1 MTSNIL
7 IQIGFYFLF
16 VLLLV
21 KPVGTF
27 MARVYEGDIPRFV
40 RWLSPLEKLIYRL
53 IGVNPQEEMTW
64 KRYAGAFL
72 TFNFLGG
79 LLLYAVLRLQGH
91 LPLNPQGMAGT
102 TPDLAFNT
110 AWSFV
115 TNTNWQ
121 SYGGE
126 STMSYFTQMAGLAV
140 QNFISSAVGMAVA
153 IAFIRGFVRHTT
165 KALGN
170 FWTDTVRSVVYIL
183 LPLSLIFAT
192 LFVWQGMPQTFQSY
206 KTASLVQPMKD
217 DKGNPFTEQTIA
229 VGPVASQL
237 AIKQLGTNGGG
248 FYNVNSAHP
257 FENPNPLTNF
267 LELIAILLI
276 PASIV
281 YTFGKMVKDT
291 RQGWALLAAMTVI
304 FLALMSVAVV
314 AEQLG
319 NPALNALLNQPQR
332 GVEGATRAPNM
343 EGKEVRNGIAA
354 SALWA
359 SLTTA
364 TSNGSVNSMHDSY
377 TPLGGM
383 VPLWLIQLGEIIYG
397 GVGCG
402 LYGMVIFALVAVFI
416 SGLMVGRTPEYLGK
430 KIESFGIKMASIAI
444 LVPAV
449 AVKIGTAIAVS
460 TAAGKAGIFNSG
472 AHGFSEVLYAF
483 SQAAN
488 NNGSAFGGLGANNL
502 FYNVALGVTIL
513 FGRFWVA
520 IPALAIAGALAKQ
533 RHVPA
538 GSGTLPTHTPLFVI
552 LLIGVILIVGSLTFL
567 PSLALG
573 PVVEHMQLFRM

>member
-7 IQIGFYFLF
+7 IQIGFFFLF
-16 VLLLV
+16 VFLLV

-27 MARVYEGDIPRFV
+27 MARVYEGDIPGFV
-40 RWLSPLEKLIYRL
+40 RWLTPLEKLIYRL
-53 IGVNPQEEMTW
+53 IGVDPNEEMLW

-72 TFNFLGG
+72 IFNLAGG
-79 LLLYAVLRLQGH
+79 LLLYAILRLQGH
-91 LPLNPQGMAGT
+91 LPLNPQAMPGT

-110 AWSFV
+110 SMSFI

-126 STMSYFTQMAGLAV
+126 STMSYFSQMMGLTV
-140 QNFISSAVGMAVA
+140 QNFISAAVGMAVA
-153 IAFIRGFVRHTT
+153 IAFIRGFVRHTAKT
-165 KALGN
+165 LGN
-170 FWTDTVRSVVYIL
+170 FWADTVRSVVYIL

-192 LFVWQGMPQTFQSY
+192 LFVWQGMPQTFSSY
-206 KTASLVQPMKD
+206 KTATLLQPMKD
-217 DKGNPFTEQTIA
+217 DKGNPITEQTIA

-248 FYNVNSAHP
+248 FYNVNCAHP
-257 FENPNPLTNF
+257 LENPTPLTNF
-267 LELIAILLI
+267 LCLVAILLI
-276 PASIV
+276 PTSIV

-291 RQGWALLAAMTVI
+291 RQGWALLAAMTII
-304 FLALMSVAVV
+304 FVALMSGAVV
-314 AEQLG
+314 AEQQG
-319 NPALNALLNQPQR
+319 NPALNALHVDQTASVFHS
-332 GVEGATRAPNM
+332 GGNM
-343 EGKEVRNGIAA
+343 EGKEVRNGIAT

-364 TSNGSVNSMHDSY
+364 TSNGSVNSMHDSF

-402 LYGMVIFALVAVFI
+402 LYGMIIFALVAVFI

-430 KIESFGIKMASIAI
+430 KVESFGVKMASIAI
-444 LVPAV
+444 LLPCV
-449 AVKIGTAIAVS
+449 AVKIGTAIAVA
-460 TAAGKAGIFNSG
+460 TKAGQVGIFNPG

-488 NNGSAFGGLGANNL
+488 NNGSAFAGLGANNL

-513 FGRFWVA
+513 FGRYWVA
-520 IPALAIAGALAKQ
+520 IPALAIAGALARQK
-533 RHVPA
+533 HVPA
-538 GSGTLPTHTPLFVI
+538 SSGTLPTHTPLFVI
-552 LLIGVILIVGSLTFL
+552 MLISVILIVGSLTFL

-573 PVVEHMQLFRM
+573 PIVEHMQLFKM